1 MKILS
6 VKIKNLASIG
16 EAYIDFAA
24 EPLASTGVF
33 AITGATGAGKS
44 TLLDA
49 ICLALY
55 GRTPRYE
62 LAKESGVE
70 LKDASGAT
78 ISQGDVKSILMD
90 GTSSG
95 LAEVSF
101 VGLDKQIYQASWQVR
116 RAKNSINGKL
126 QPDTI
131 QLLNITTNTPFAE
144 RKTETLAEIEKLVGL
159 NFHQFTRSVL
169 LAQGDFTAF
178 LKADKD
184 SKASLLEKLTGT
196 EIYTEISI
204 VIFNKNRD
212 ANTELK
218 TLTAQMEGVEI
229 LPDEN
234 VAELVSEKEYL
245 EKHLKQ
251 AEIQIKSVEKEIQWY
266 KKLEELQTQKSEAE
280 ILKQRSEDELKK
292 YGNEKTELSIIEDA
306 QALKG
311 QFELQE
317 KIRLTI
323 INRTSEKEEHQQTIE
338 RLTKESETANLLIR
352 KNEEAIFEKK
362 SYLKQCQ
369 PIFAEARG
377 LDILIEEKIKQAE
390 TARQQNDSAQ
400 QRKIDQ
406 EKTLSQTQTR
416 IHELS
421 GQISDLEKWCE
432 KNIAGKLPAE
442 NISLI
447 QSRLKDGE
455 TILENISKETI
466 KQNTGQE
473 NLNPGREKAMKLRG
487 EYETKTAS
495 LIQLNEKT
503 DQLRD
508 KIKGISISE
517 ISYKRDLLNEEN
529 ALHLKAFS
537 LWRQLL
543 QEKDLTKK
551 SIQKLKDLSLQ
562 LDENAGKLS
571 AKTTLLNDAKIRK
584 DQAEKSLVKARLK
597 SAENVES
604 LRAHLQEGEEC
615 PVCGSLEH
623 PYALH
628 NPTLDAVM
636 VVLENDASVCNH
648 EHEEIL
654 KEKSSLE
661 TSIQTLKQLIGENKG
676 EQEKKT
682 AFINSLETEW
692 QNLPM
697 AKEYFLLPEEETGAW
712 LENQQVRIVKEFSEL
727 KEMIAFYNETKSSID
742 SDIDYKN
749 KLDDELKEL
758 EKQLN
763 AIDGEIK
770 LLEQTIQQSALII
783 SKDQTQLG
791 AIIKDLEEYFSKPD
805 WAEKWKS
812 NPSDFT
818 EKIIQFAA
826 SWKEKNDQ
834 LTRQREEINPLKFKV
849 EELEK
854 SFREIEEGALKKSNE
869 FNNILQEKNAFNKS
883 RLAIFEGEEV
893 AKVEE
898 SIQADLDKIVA
909 KNEDEKSNLSTIKNK
924 LLTHETELK
933 NALKSKDDQE
943 QEFSKAN
950 AFIEKWLSDYNQ
962 KNNATLTTE
971 VLKIMASKDAGWIKE
986 QRSFF
991 QKMNDAAVRA
1001 RSLFQ
1006 DKNLMVSNH
1015 QAANIPRESLEE
1027 LQLQI
1032 EQLNKTRE
1040 NTNES
1045 KGAIT
1050 QKLLQ
1055 QEIQKKRFE
1064 SFKAQF
1070 ENTWEVAKKWNK
1082 LSDLIGS
1089 ADGKK
1094 FRIIAQEYT
1103 LDILLVHANH
1113 HLEFLSKRYILSRI
1127 PDTLALQILDRDM
1140 GDEIRSVFSLSGG
1153 ESFLVSLAL
1162 ALGLA
1167 SLSSD
1172 KMQVESLFIDEGF
1185 GSLDPETL
1193 DMAMDALDRLH
1204 SQGRK
1209 VGVIS
1214 HVQEMKERITTQIQ
1228 VEKMSSGKSR
1238 VVVVS

>member
-55 GRTPRYE
+55 GKTPRYD
-62 LAKESGVE
+62 LARESGVE

-95 LAEVSF
+95 LAEVNF

-116 RAKNSINGKL
+116 RAKNSITGKL

-144 RKTETLAEIEKLVGL
+144 RKTETLAEIEKLIGL

-196 EIYTEISI
+196 EIYTKISI
-204 VIFNKNRD
+204 AIFNKNRD

-218 TLTAQMEGVEI
+218 TLALQMEGVEI
-229 LPDEN
+229 LPEER
-234 VAELVSEKEYL
+234 VAELVSEKEDL
-245 EKHLKQ
+245 ETHLKK
-251 AEIQIKSVEKEIQWY
+251 AEIHIKNIEKEIQWY
-266 KKLEELQTQKSEAE
+266 KKLEELQTQKSEAAF
-280 ILKQRSEDELKK
+280 LKQKSEDEIKEHEI
-292 YGNEKTELSIIEDA
+292 EKTELSVIEDA
-306 QALKG
+306 QVLKG
-311 QFELQE
+311 QFDLQE
-317 KIRLTI
+317 KIQIAINNRI
-323 INRTSEKEEHQQTIE
+323 IEIEEQQQTIE
-338 RLTKESETANLLIR
+338 RLTKEIEPANLVIGN
-352 KNEEAIFEKK
+352 NENTISEKR

-369 PIFAEARG
+369 PLFAKARG

-390 TARQQNDSAQ
+390 IARQQNELEQ
-400 QRKIDQ
+400 QRKDQ
-406 EKTLSQTQTR
+406 QAKTLSENQKR
-416 IHELS
+416 INELT
-421 GQISDLEKWCE
+421 GQINELEKWCE

-455 TILENISKETI
+455 TILENISKETL
-466 KQNTGQE
+466 KQNTGQD
-473 NLNPGREKAMKLRG
+473 NLNLRIEKSTKLCA
-487 EYETKTAS
+487 EIQAKKAS
-495 LIQLNEKT
+495 LVHLNEKT
-503 DQLRD
+503 EDLRD

-517 ISYKRDLLNEEN
+517 ISRKRDVLNEEN
-529 ALHLKAFS
+529 TLHLKSVS
-537 LWRQLL
+537 LWNQLF
-543 QEKDLTKK
+543 QEKDFAKK
-551 SIQKLKDLSLQ
+551 SGQKLKDLSLQ
-562 LDENAGKLS
+562 LDRNTGKLS
-571 AKTTLLNDAKIRK
+571 THTTLLNDVKIRK
-584 DQAEKSLVKARLK
+584 DQAEKLLAKARLK
-597 SAENVES
+597 SAQSVES
-604 LRAHLQEGEEC
+604 LRALLQEGEEC

-628 NPTLDAVM
+628 NPSLDAVM
-636 VVLENDASVCNH
+636 EVLENDASVCNQ
-648 EHEEIL
+648 EYEEIL

-661 TSIQTLKQLIGENKG
+661 TSVKTLQQLIDEKKE
-676 EQEKKT
+676 EQEKKI
-682 AFINSLETEW
+682 AFIHTLETEW
-692 QNLPM
+692 QNLPLT
-697 AKEYFLLPEEETGAW
+697 KECFQLLEEETVAW
-712 LENQQVRIVKEFSEL
+712 LENQQVRIVKEFSEV

-758 EKQLN
+758 EKELN
-763 AIDGEIK
+763 AIEGEIK
-770 LLEQTIQQSALII
+770 LLEQTIQQSEVII
-783 SKDQTQLG
+783 NKDQNQLG
-791 AIIKDLEEYFSKPD
+791 SIIKGLEEYFSKPD

-834 LTRQREEINPLKFKV
+834 LTRQWEEINPLKFKV

-854 SFREIEEGALKKSNE
+854 SFREIEEGALKKSSE
-869 FNNILQEKNAFNKS
+869 FNTILQEKNAFNKS

-924 LLTHETELK
+924 LLTHEIELK
-933 NALKSKDDQE
+933 NALKSKDEQE
-943 QEFSKAN
+943 EEFSKAN

-962 KNNATLTTE
+962 KNNAMLTTE

-991 QKMNDAAVRA
+991 QKMNDAAVKA

-1015 QAANIPRESLEE
+1015 QAANTPRESLEE

-1032 EQLNKTRE
+1032 EKLNKIRE

-1055 QEIQKKRFE
+1055 QENQKKRFE
-1064 SFKAQF
+1064 TFKTQF
-1070 ENTWEVAKKWNK
+1070 ENTREVAEKWDK
-1082 LSDLIGS
+1082 LCDLIGS

-1127 PDTLALQILDRDM
+1127 PDTLALQILDREM

-1167 SLSSD
+1167 SLSSE

-1238 VVVVS
+1238 VRVVS